1 MSVTRPTHG
10 DTTRKHLVDWLMRR
24 LKDRSDIAKI
34 HRKIKTFVYSLQV
47 ETLKDLSGATC
58 MWTRDPGPCGRAEL
72 EELMQR
78 AVGCGVV
85 GVSQEDGSECAM
97 QVNDGVSSQ
106 VASIGLSKGLNE
118 ICGEKAKK
126 RLKKARQMINKK
138 LKTMSFV
145 VKDDVIDMVKFEGVT
160 DQAEVERTAQ
170 RIWQEDCFTLEIY
183 CADDGTEGTLA
194 EFMRD
199 WLKSGYSWE
208 ASSDHLKTLS
218 RTTRKRELSPKFR
231 EAAMKRLRDNV
242 ASNYDPQDRDH
253 TEDGER
259 SQMIQPLPAGGDNQG
274 SSGEVRFPW
283 GLLS

>member
-1 MSVTRPTHG
+1 MSATALTHG

-24 LKDRSDIAKI
+24 LKDDIAKI

-47 ETLKDLSGATC
+47 ETLKELSGATC

-72 EELMQR
+72 DELMQR
-78 AVGCGVV
+78 AVGYGVI
-85 GVSQEDGSECAM
+85 GVSQDDGSESAM

-126 RLKKARQMINKK
+126 RLKKARQMINKE
-138 LKTMSFV
+138 LKTISFV
-145 VKDDVIDMVKFEGVT
+145 VKDDVIDMVKFEGGVT

-183 CADDGTEGTLA
+183 CTDDGTEGTLA

-199 WLKSGYSWE
+199 WLKSGYSWG

-218 RTTRKRELSPKFR
+218 RTTRKRALSPKFR
-231 EAAMKRLRDNV
+231 EAAMKRLRDN
-242 ASNYDPQDRDH
+242 AARNYNARDRDH
-253 TEDGER
+253 TGDGER
-259 SQMIQPLPAGGDNQG
+259 SQLIEPLPAGGDNQG
-274 SSGEVRFPW
+274 SFGEVRFPW

>member
-1 MSVTRPTHG
+1 MSATALTHG

-47 ETLKDLSGATC
+47 ETLKELSGAS

-72 EELMQR
+72 DELMQR
-78 AVGCGVV
+78 AVGYGVI
-85 GVSQEDGSECAM
+85 GGSQDDGSENTM

-126 RLKKARQMINKK
+126 RLKKARQMVDKHFF
-138 LKTMSFV
+138 TVTFV

-183 CADDGTEGTLA
+183 CTDDGTEGTLA

-199 WLKSGYSWE
+199 WLKSGYSWG

-218 RTTRKRELSPKFR
+218 RTTRKRALSPKFR
-231 EAAMKRLRDNV
+231 EAAMKRLRDN
-242 ASNYDPQDRDH
+242 AARNYDAQDRDH

-259 SQMIQPLPAGGDNQG
+259 SQLIEPLPAGGDNQG
-274 SSGEVRFPW
+274 SFGEVRFPW

>member
-1 MSVTRPTHG
+1 MSATALTHG

-47 ETLKDLSGATC
+47 DTLKELSGAS

-72 EELMQR
+72 DELMQR
-78 AVGCGVV
+78 AVGYGVG
-85 GVSQEDGSECAM
+85 GVSQDDGSENTM

-126 RLKKARQMINKK
+126 RLKKARQMINKE

-183 CADDGTEGTLA
+183 CTDDGTEGTLA

-199 WLKSGYSWE
+199 WLKSGYSWG
-208 ASSDHLKTLS
+208 ACSDHLKTLS
-218 RTTRKRELSPKFR
+218 RTTRKRALSPKFR
-231 EAAMKRLRDNV
+231 EAAMKRLRDN
-242 ASNYDPQDRDH
+242 AARNYDARDRDH

-259 SQMIQPLPAGGDNQG
+259 SQLIEPLPAGGDNQG
-274 SSGEVRFPW
+274 SFGEVRFPW

>member
-1 MSVTRPTHG
+1 MSATALTHG

-24 LKDRSDIAKI
+24 LKDDIAKI

-47 ETLKDLSGATC
+47 ETLKELSGTC

-72 EELMQR
+72 DELMQR
-78 AVGCGVV
+78 AVGYGVI
-85 GVSQEDGSECAM
+85 GGSQDDGSENTM

-145 VKDDVIDMVKFEGVT
+145 VKDDVIDMVKFEGGVT

-183 CADDGTEGTLA
+183 CTDDGTEGTLA

-199 WLKSGYSWE
+199 WLKSGYSWG

-218 RTTRKRELSPKFR
+218 RTTRKRALSPKFR
-231 EAAMKRLRDNV
+231 EAAMKRLRDN
-242 ASNYDPQDRDH
+242 AARNYNARDRDH
-253 TEDGER
+253 TGDGER
-259 SQMIQPLPAGGDNQG
+259 SQLIEPLPAGGDNQG
-274 SSGEVRFPW
+274 SFGEVRFPW

>member
-1 MSVTRPTHG
+1 MSATALTHG

-47 ETLKDLSGATC
+47 ETLKELSGAS

-72 EELMQR
+72 DELMQR
-78 AVGCGVV
+78 AVGYGVI
-85 GVSQEDGSECAM
+85 GGSQDDGSENTM

-183 CADDGTEGTLA
+183 CTDDGTEGTLA

-199 WLKSGYSWE
+199 WLKSGYSWG

-218 RTTRKRELSPKFR
+218 RTTRKRALSPKFR
-231 EAAMKRLRDNV
+231 EAAMKRLRDN
-242 ASNYDPQDRDH
+242 AARNYNARDRDH
-253 TEDGER
+253 TGDGER
-259 SQMIQPLPAGGDNQG
+259 SQLIEPLPAGGDNQG
-274 SSGEVRFPW
+274 SFGEVRFPW